1 MSSNQQIYKVIFLT
15 QDQVYEM
22 YAKHVFQGDLYG
34 FVVVEDFIFGET
46 SSIVV
51 DPSEEKLK
59 LEFDGVKRSFI
70 PMHDVIRID
79 QVERRGTAK
88 ILPLPSVMSQPAK
101 TSPLFTPDK
110 K

>member
-1 MSSNQQIYKVIFLT
+1 MTDNQIYKIVFMN
-15 QDQVYEM
+15 QDQVFEI

-34 FVVVEDFIFGET
+34 FVVVEDIIFGET

-59 LEFDGVKRSFI
+59 AEFSGVKRSFV
-70 PMHDVIRID
+70 PMHEVIRID

-88 ILPLPSVMSQPAK
+88 ILPLPNNAK
-101 TSPLFTPDK
+101 PTANSSKVYTPESK
-110 K
+110 